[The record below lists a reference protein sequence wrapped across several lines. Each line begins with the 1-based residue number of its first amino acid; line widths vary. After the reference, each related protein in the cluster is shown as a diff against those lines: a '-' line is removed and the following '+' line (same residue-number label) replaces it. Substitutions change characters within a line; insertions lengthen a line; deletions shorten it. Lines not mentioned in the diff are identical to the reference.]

1 MSLAGN
7 IAATGLT
14 AAQQR
19 IDTIAQ
25 NLANIKTTAYQKMIL
40 ETTDLFYQQVV
51 RAGIADNANGA
62 VRPVGVEQG
71 NGARV
76 SAIYRSLK
84 PGPISPTSN
93 PLDLAIDGVGYFAV
107 VLNGTNTQA
116 YTRAGNL
123 KIGADRRLTT
133 VNGDP
138 LVGDI
143 TIPEGVNINTIKIA
157 SDGTVTYKLPDGS
170 VEGDDQIELHSF
182 ANDRGLEAIGNG
194 LFTVTPA
201 SGEDVP
207 FTGGSGAFGK
217 IMQYALESSNVE
229 VATELSDLIDAQRAY
244 EFGVKVMQASDS
256 TQKSAGEI
264 YQRG

>member
-1 MSLAGN
+1 MSVAGN

-40 ETTDLFYQQVV
+40 ETTDLFYQQIV
-51 RAGIADNANGA
+51 RAGIADNANGN

-76 SAIYRSLK
+76 TAIYRSLK
-84 PGPISPTSN
+84 PGPIAPTTN
-93 PLDLAIDGVGYFAV
+93 ALDLAIDGVGYFAV
-107 VLNGTNTQA
+107 LVNGTNTVA
-116 YTRAGNL
+116 YTRAGTF
-123 KIGADRRLTT
+123 KIGPDRRVTT
-133 VNGDP
+133 VNNDTLEGAEA
-138 LVGDI
+138 
-143 TIPEGVNINTIKIA
+143 IPEGVNINSVKIA
-157 SDGTVTYKLPDGS
+157 VDGTITYTSPN
-170 VEGDDQIELHSF
+170 GDTGNAGQISLYSF
-182 ANDRGLEAIGNG
+182 ANDRGLEARGNG

-201 SGEDVP
+201 SGEAVE
-207 FTGGSGAFGK
+207 FIGGSDTFGK
-217 IMQYALESSNVE
+217 IMQYALEGSNVE
-229 VATELSDLIDAQRAY
+229 VATELTDLIDAQRAY